1 MKKTLWL
8 LPFLAAVPLLAV
20 TPFFWETRTND
31 DFRKG
36 TLSNLSLTSED
47 RLVLAPRFDSVFN
60 TEQPF
65 IWSTAADSKGN
76 VYLGTGHDGKVYK
89 VDSSGKGSVLAD
101 LTELDVFALAV
112 DSKDVVYAA
121 TSPDGK
127 VYKIENGGAPQV
139 FFNPDDKYIWS
150 LAFDK
155 QGRLIVATGDK
166 GIIYRVGTD
175 GRGQVFYDTDETH
188 VISLAIDKDGNV
200 IAGGDPKGYLYR
212 IAPDGKAFVLY
223 DSGMREV
230 HAVTVAPD
238 GTIYAAVVSSR
249 PGLSSNSVPIPIS
262 DAPSGGAGEASVTV
276 TLSAENKA
284 AAQSVDVVASSDGG
298 GSTIS
303 PSTNSSSSNSKG
315 AAQSAILEVLPN
327 GVVNTI
333 WRSTSEMVYSLLP
346 RGDQL
351 LFSTGTKGRIY
362 SFRKPRYTTLL
373 VESTEEHTTSL
384 IQVAN
389 RVYAAS
395 ANVGKLFSVGDTLAA
410 SGSFESKVQDTD
422 AISSWG
428 KVTWKSENPNLI
440 QVFTRSGNTSTPDK
454 TWSEWNRVDGDGS
467 TNSPKA
473 RFFQWRAVLRS
484 DSGRSPS
491 LNSVMV
497 PYLQQNFRP
506 EISSL
511 DVMPFGVQLI
521 KVQALTSTGAP
532 AGPQDAAVTRA
543 TARAGL
549 PGLIKQP
556 PRRVLQKGS
565 QSFQWVALDKNED
578 SLQYDLYYRNE
589 ADRNWVLLKKNAEDN
604 FYTINSDTLPDGV
617 YVVRL
622 VASDALANTP
632 ETALTAEMESRPFT
646 VDNTPPA
653 VTLKQDGLT
662 GGRVRIAIEAADIT
676 STLNQAE
683 ISVDAGEFRALFPK
697 DGISDSKNESF
708 NWQSEVLPQ
717 GEHVIAFR
725 IYDQNDN
732 VGLGKLVV
740 RIP

>member
-1 MKKTLWL
+1 MALKKKLWL

-36 TLSNLSLTSED
+36 TFSNLSLTSED
-47 RLVLAPRFDSVFN
+47 RLVLAPRFEAVFN

-65 IWSTAADSKGN
+65 VWSAASDSKGN
-76 VYLGTGHDGKVYK
+76 VYLGTGHDGKVYR
-89 VDSSGKGSVLAD
+89 VEASGKGTLLAD
-101 LTELDVFALAV
+101 LPELDVFAIAI
-112 DSKDVVYAA
+112 DSRDAVYAA

-127 VYKIENGGAPQV
+127 VYKIESGGAPQT

-175 GRGQVFYDTDETH
+175 GRGQPFYDTDETH
-188 VISLAIDKDGNV
+188 VISLAVDNDGNI
-200 IAGGDPKGYLYR
+200 IAGGDPKGYIYR
-212 IAPDGKAFVLY
+212 ISPDGKAFVLY

-230 HAVTVAPD
+230 HAVTVAQD

-249 PGLSSNSVPIPIS
+249 PGLSPNSVPIPIS
-262 DAPSGGAGEASVTV
+262 DPAGAGSGTGVTV
-276 TLSAENKA
+276 TLAAESA
-284 AAQSVDVVASSDGG
+284 AAQSVDVSVSDSGA
-298 GSTIS
+298 TIS
-303 PSTNSSSSNSKG
+303 PSSTSAKADSKG

-327 GVVNTI
+327 GTVNTI
-333 WRSTSEMVYSLLP
+333 WRSSSEMVYALLP
-346 RGDQL
+346 RGDRL

-362 SFRKPRYTTLL
+362 SFQKPRNTTLL

-389 RVYAAS
+389 RVFAAS
-395 ANVGKLFSVGDTLAA
+395 ANAGKLFSLGDVLAT
-410 SGSFESKVQDTD
+410 SGSYESKVQDTET
-422 AISSWG
+422 ISSWG
-428 KVTWKSENPNLI
+428 KVSWKSENPQLI
-440 QVFTRSGNTSTPDK
+440 QVFTRSGNTSSPDK
-454 TWSEWNRVDGDGS
+454 TWSDWTRVDGDGA

-484 DSGRSPS
+484 DSGRSPA
-491 LNSVMV
+491 LNSVTV

-511 DVMPFGVQLI
+511 DVMPFGVSLI
-521 KVQALTSTGAP
+521 KVQALTSTGSP
-532 AGPQDAAVTRA
+532 AGPQDAATTRA

-556 PRRVLQKGS
+556 PRRTLQKGS

-578 SLQYDLYYRNE
+578 SLQFDLYYRSE
-589 ADRNWVLLKKNAEDN
+589 TDRNWILLKKNVEDS
-604 FYTINSDTLPDGV
+604 FFTINSDTLPDGT
-617 YVVRL
+617 YIVRL
-622 VASDALANTP
+622 VASDASSNTP
-632 ETALTAEMESRPFT
+632 ENGLSAEMDSRPFI

-653 VTLKQDGLT
+653 VAMKQDGLS
-662 GGRVRIAIEAADIT
+662 GGRVRVAIEAADLA

-683 ISVDAGEFRALFPK
+683 ISVDAGEFRAVFPR
-697 DGISDSKNESF
+697 DGISDSKNEAF
-708 NWQSEVLPQ
+708 AWQSELLAP

-725 IYDQNDN
+725 IYDQTDN

-740 RIP
+740 RISQ